1 MRAIS
6 PRPQWDAP
14 FVLIDLQGTKDS
26 QSGSA
31 ARKTGSDKS
40 VRGWKQQSK
49 AGNGTGN
56 QSVATQTR
64 RPLELQWQRL
74 GRNVTSR

>member
-14 FVLIDLQGTKDS
+14 FVLSDLQGTKDS
-26 QSGSA
+26 QSVSA
-31 ARKTGSDKS
+31 ARKTGSDKR
-40 VRGWKQQSK
+40 VRGWQQQSK
-49 AGNGTGN
+49 AGNVTGN
-56 QSVATQTR
+56 QSAVTQTR